1 MNQIYKNEEYNKIVS
16 HILEDKD
23 FQKLKEVRHHDSNRL
38 AHSLKVSY
46 YSYKVSKILHLD
58 YEQAACGGLL
68 HDFFIERTVNYEN
81 PKDKFLLYTTKHPL
95 LALKNAEEHFDIT
108 EKEADM
114 IKCHMFP
121 LDIRIPKYAESWVVN
136 LVDTCVSTFEFS
148 KKFGYQ
154 FSYLFNLYLILL
166 FNTMK

>member
-1 MNQIYKNEEYNKIVS
+1 M
-16 HILEDKD
+16 
-23 FQKLKEVRHHDSNRL
+23 KEVRHHDSNRL